1 MRRRQLEFLRLY
13 HRFTAE
19 GYSGRVGVEYEWCLM
34 RFFAVLLVCV
44 FSQSSIVA
52 AQEVPSSPKVKISQF
67 SGKPV
72 PRFESLRYPAVHGRV
87 GPSLDHPIAWKYER
101 KGLPVL
107 ILKESQD
114 WRYIRD
120 PDGDEVWV
128 HARMLTQTRTVLVRG
143 ETELKRKAS
152 AEARGVAV
160 LQNGVVG
167 ELLACSG
174 AWCQISAERFKGYVS
189 RQSVWGSYAE
199 ESGL

>member
-1 MRRRQLEFLRLY
+1 MRL
-13 HRFTAE
+13 
-19 GYSGRVGVEYEWCLM
+19 
-34 RFFAVLLVCV
+34 FAVFLAFAVGQ
-44 FSQSSIVA
+44 FSQA
-52 AQEVPSSPKVKISQF
+52 GAQETSASPAIKISQF

-114 WRYIRD
+114 WRFVRD

-128 HARMLTQTRTVLVRG
+128 HARMLVTTRTVLVRR
-143 ETELKRKAS
+143 ETEMKRKAEES
-152 AEARGVAV
+152 ASGMAV
-160 LQNGVVG
+160 MQKGVVG
-167 ELLACSG
+167 ELHACSA
-174 AWCQISAERFKGYVS
+174 AWCQISAGRYKGYVP